1 MKLQVLR
8 AAWMGIAAIA
18 SATPAAAQQGPVEV
32 AFELPLNLTRLPS
45 VVTKVKVDCTLTSGA
60 IIPRSTAPL
69 APHSRNA
76 AMELPVTQGE
86 VVQAIRLV
94 ITLDP
99 QELDNPSGTLASY
112 ECKLLGFDPSVQ
124 RWGALFNGNTPGFII
139 TPIPAPITG
148 TFVW

>member
-1 MKLQVLR
+1 MKSR
-8 AAWMGIAAIA
+8 IA
-18 SATPAAAQQGPVEV
+18 SASLIGFVALSAAAPSSAQQGPVEV

-45 VVTKVKVDCTLTSGA
+45 VVTKVKVDCELTSGA
-60 IIPRSTAPL
+60 INPRSTVPNA
-69 APHSRNA
+69 ARSRNA
-76 AMELPVTQGE
+76 AMELPVSHGD

-99 QELDNPSGTLASY
+99 QELDNPSGKLASY
-112 ECKLLGFDPSVQ
+112 ECRLLGFDPSVQ
-124 RWGALFNGNTPGFII
+124 RWGNLFNGSTPGFIL